1 MRKFIKDTAEA
12 VLPGVDTKRLY
23 VLGAGMA
30 TFFFGFFAGAV
41 VNVYLIS
48 IKSTLVTTFR
58 ASLTYVSAIVG
69 DGIVLPVV
77 NMVIVSFLLASK
89 EQVTRKTVNLAL
101 FFGLVITLYFHVT
114 QALSGLVNWT
124 MPEPW
129 RWNILGVWHAF
140 YMFSVSSLIAGFYL
154 MVIKMVR
161 HKKSVTKE
169 AIIVTLGIVIFLY
182 LLRLDYNSVSL
193 SFLVP
198 HL

>member
-101 FFGLVITLYFHVT
+101 FFGLCITLYFHIT
-114 QALSGLVNWT
+114 QALTGLVNWT
-124 MPEPW
+124 MPAPW
-129 RWNILGVWHAF
+129 HWNILGVWHAF